1 MREITAYILAIVKTG
16 KEYDLVS
23 EISKME
29 GVREVL
35 ITYGTYDLVI
45 RVEVGTLA
53 ELDKL
58 VTTVRKLEG
67 VERTET
73 LIGV

>member
-1 MREITAYILAIVKTG
+1 VREITAYILAIVKTG
-16 KEYDLVS
+16 KEYDLAS
-23 EISKME
+23 EISSME
-29 GVREVL
+29 SVKEVL

-45 RVEVGTLA
+45 KAEVGSLA

-58 VTTVRKLEG
+58 VTTIRKLNG